1 MKKINDTQK
10 AIYDY
15 LCEKAQEGI
24 PPSVREIGA
33 AVGLS
38 STSSVHA
45 NLKKLEEAGYI
56 ERDPLLKRSIRICGY
71 NADTSFIRVPVI
83 GTVTAGLPILA
94 VEQTE
99 GFIPY
104 AGKVSVDKP
113 LFGLRIRG
121 DSMINAGILD
131 GDIVIA
137 EQTNTCDDGDI
148 VVAMIEDEATVKRL
162 YREKDGVRLQ
172 PENDAYAPIFSQN
185 VSVLGRVVSVVRY
198 YK

>member
-1 MKKINDTQK
+1 MKEINNTQK

-15 LCEKAQEGI
+15 LCEKAQDGI

-71 NADTSFIRVPVI
+71 NTDTSFIRVPLI
-83 GTVTAGLPILA
+83 GTVTAGMPILA
-94 VEQTE
+94 VEQID

-104 AGKVSVDKP
+104 AGKVSADKP
-113 LFGLRIRG
+113 LFALKVRG

-131 GDIVIA
+131 DDIIIA
-137 EQTNTCDDGDI
+137 EKTNTCDDGDI

-162 YREKDGVRLQ
+162 YREKDGIRLQ
-172 PENDAYAPIFSQN
+172 PENDAYPPIFSQN
-185 VSVLGRVVSVVRY
+185 VSVVGKVVSLMRY
-198 YK
+198 YY